1 MLDAGLGLGVS
12 PKEVAP
18 KVALP
23 EPGRAVFKIEVLV
36 APKPAVN
43 NQCFVNAALQL
54 CCFNYD
60 MAMHRCNLIL

>member
-1 MLDAGLGLGVS
+1 MLDAGLGLEVS

-23 EPGRAVFKIEVLV
+23 EPGRAVFKIEVLA

-43 NQCFVNAALQL
+43 DQCFVRSCTAAVLL
-54 CCFNYD
+54 
-60 MAMHRCNLIL
+60 